1 MKLIP
6 IEERDK
12 SMKCWFCRTDKSV
25 KYVARMVNTNP
36 NSLNRFMSILVCNK
50 CVLFHQHDF
59 VQDFEVKCGAKN
71 G

>member
-25 KYVARMVNTNP
+25 KYLARMVNTNP
-36 NSLNRFMSILVCNK
+36 MAKSRFMTILVCNK
-50 CVLFHQHDF
+50 CALYHQYDF
-59 VQDFEVKCGAKN
+59 LEDTE
-71 G
+71 